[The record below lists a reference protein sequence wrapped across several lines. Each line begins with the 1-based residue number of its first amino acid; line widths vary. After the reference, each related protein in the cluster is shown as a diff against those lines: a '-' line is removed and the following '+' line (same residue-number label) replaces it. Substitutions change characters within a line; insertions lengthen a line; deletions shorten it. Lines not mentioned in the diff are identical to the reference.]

1 MIEQT
6 RKARYGRIVPG
17 PCFRT
22 WAKWVDKWRV
32 AARIQGL
39 NMTQFIEK
47 ACNQLTAETMEE
59 WDEHV
64 PGMGDGE

>member
-1 MIEQT
+1 MIKQT
-6 RKARYGRIVPG
+6 RKARYGKMIRG
-17 PCFRT
+17 PAFAT
-22 WAKWVDKWRV
+22 YPEWAHDWKV
-32 AARIQGL
+32 AASIRGL

-64 PGMGDGE
+64 PSMGEE